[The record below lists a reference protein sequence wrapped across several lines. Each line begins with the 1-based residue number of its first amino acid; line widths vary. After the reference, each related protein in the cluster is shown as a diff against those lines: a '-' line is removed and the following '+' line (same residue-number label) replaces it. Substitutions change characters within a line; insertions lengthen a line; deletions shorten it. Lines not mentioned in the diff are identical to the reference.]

1 MTAEIREQIGN
12 AWRARDGSIRYYV
25 NDWQDM
31 IGLEVRHY
39 NTGNVS
45 SVYFRDYQ
53 MSNNHYNKYIS
64 RTKVWIDE
72 NDGVHVDYCEDDEI
86 ESAIIE
92 AVGKKLQD
100 VA

>member
-1 MTAEIREQIGN
+1 MTVENREQIGK
-12 AWRARDGSIRYYV
+12 AWRAHDGSIRYYV

-31 IGLEVRHY
+31 IGLEVNHY

-45 SVYFRDYQ
+45 SVFFNGCR

-64 RTKVWIDE
+64 GTKVWIDE
-72 NDGVHVDYCEDDEI
+72 SDGVHVDYCEDDEI

-92 AVGKKLQD
+92 AVGKRLQE